1 MATQGDHQAY
11 ASLHKNLYPGLYS
24 YLFQIVKDEDIVD
37 DLLQELFVKL
47 WHKRNKLGAIKN
59 VKAYF
64 FTASRSMA
72 INYFRQVKSQAARLE
87 KFTQPEMD
95 FSAEDILVSAE
106 DSTELKTNM
115 ANALN
120 SLPARQREIIYL
132 KFYEEMEYQKIAEV
146 TGIQYQSVINHV
158 FRALQTLRSEF
169 KQHSGTTLACS

>member
-1 MATQGDHQAY
+1 MAIDGDHHAY
-11 ASLHKNLYPGLYS
+11 SLLHKNMYPGLFS
-24 YLFQIVKDEDIVD
+24 YLFQMVKDEDIVD

-47 WHKRNKLGAIKN
+47 WQKRVQIGAIKN

-72 INYFRQVKSQAARLE
+72 INHFRRVKSQSLRLE
-87 KFTQPEMD
+87 KLIQPEME

-106 DSTELKTNM
+106 HDIELKGAM

-120 SLPARQREIIYL
+120 ALPVRQREIIYL
-132 KFYEEMEYQKIAEV
+132 KYYEDMEYQKIAQV

-158 FRALQTLRSEF
+158 FRGLQTLRTTF
-169 KQHSGTTLACS
+169 KNTKAENICIF